1 VILLIIWDSIL
12 DSNKVIKKKKKKKK
26 KKKSIC
32 SILPSVLTFSLFGLN
47 KLMTGSFDWGT
58 INFYVN
64 ISIYTVMFFNF
75 SISSLATI
83 KKLNILGWTV
93 RMVNTYY

>member
-12 DSNKVIKKKKKKKK
+12 DSNKVIKKKKK
-26 KKKSIC
+26 SVC
-32 SILPSVLTFSLFGLN
+32 SILPSVLTFSLFGFN

-58 INFYVN
+58 INFYTN
-64 ISIYTVMFFNF
+64 INIYTVMFFNF

-83 KKLNILGWTV
+83 KKLNIPGWTV

>member
-1 VILLIIWDSIL
+1 
-12 DSNKVIKKKKKKKK
+12 
-26 KKKSIC
+26 
-32 SILPSVLTFSLFGLN
+32 
-47 KLMTGSFDWGT
+47 MTGSFDWGT